1 MSHMRVIVTGANGFI
16 GKRLVETLSHVWD
29 VVEVDKNN
37 MWEILSWEILEW
49 DDVECIFHLGA
60 ISDTTSTDPME
71 VNSYNVNYTLSL
83 FMLASKGIPVK
94 YTSSYICVWD
104 VSGYIQSFELLQVVQ
119 TDCRLLGSTTYR

>member
-37 MWEILSWEILEW
+37 MWEILNWEILEW

-60 ISDTTSTDPME
+60 ISDTTSTDPMT
-71 VNSYNVNYTLSL
+71 VNSHNVNYTSRCLCCKRVRVSLSSIHHL
-83 FMLASKGIPVK
+83 HLCMG
-94 YTSSYICVWD
+94 CVRIH
-104 VSGYIQSFELLQVVQ
+104 SIL
-119 TDCRLLGSTTYR
+119 